1 MTFFRVEDCRLED
14 FAALCEAPVEL
25 GDYPNARRI
34 ENRVVVYDAATL
46 VEGHNAD
53 SDGLAVELA
62 RALIDGPGVIAVT
75 GETVPIKAVDAASAF
90 YHEIIERQHRE
101 AGPAGD
107 HFAES
112 GANDRIWN
120 SLEKLAL
127 ADPVT
132 FVDYFSAPA
141 IDIVFTAYFGPGYG
155 MSAQVNVV
163 NPGGAAQSPHRDY
176 HLGFLDEGEAEHYPS
191 HVHTMSPFLTLQGA
205 VAHDDTP
212 LETGP
217 TMLLPGSHRYA
228 PGYVAWQR
236 QDFIDYFAEHHIQVP
251 LAKGDMVF
259 FSPALFH
266 GAGTNQTSD
275 VSRMVNL
282 FQVSSPFG
290 RNLESIDRRA
300 MVEAIYPVL
309 VERAAVGDSE
319 TVRRALASAGRT
331 YPFPTN
337 LDRDQPVDRLIPA
350 SEAEIAANAAAAGW
364 GIDELRAELDAYD
377 WRRESR

>member
-1 MTFFRVEDCRLED
+1 MSFYRAEDCRLEE
-14 FAALCEAPVEL
+14 FAALCETPVEIA
-25 GDYPNARRI
+25 DYRHA
-34 ENRVVVYDAATL
+34 ERVEQRVLIYDATRLSESARND
-46 VEGHNAD
+46 ER
-53 SDGLAVELA
+53 AVHSEIA
-62 RALIDGPGVIAVT
+62 RALIDGPGAIAVT
-75 GETVPIKAVDAASAF
+75 GETVPIDAVDAATDV
-90 YHEIIERQHRE
+90 YRRLIEDQRASE
-101 AGPAGD
+101 GPAGD

-112 GANDRIWN
+112 GANDRVWN

-127 ADPVT
+127 ADPET

-141 IDIVFTAYFGPGYG
+141 IDIVFTAYFGRGYG

-176 HLGFLDEGEAEHYPS
+176 HLGFLDEGEAEHYPA
-191 HVHTMSPFLTLQGA
+191 HVHLLSPLLTLQGA

-217 TMLLPGSHRYA
+217 TMLLPGSQRYL

-236 QDFIDYFAEHHIQVP
+236 PDFIEYFDTHHVQLP

-259 FSPALFH
+259 FSPAMFH
-266 GAGTNQTSD
+266 GAGTNRTSD

-300 MVEAIYPVL
+300 MVEAIYPTL
-309 VERAAVGDSE
+309 RERAAAGDSGA
-319 TVRRALASAGRT
+319 VRRATASAARS

-337 LDRDQPVDRLIPA
+337 LDRDQPVDRLVPA
-350 SEAEIAANAAAAGW
+350 SEAEIVVDAASAGW
-364 GIDELRAELDAYD
+364 TLEQLQAELDAYD
-377 WRRESR
+377 WRRQSR